1 MEKEKKSNHIK
12 YFSQYAI
19 PNPRSPKNILGK
31 LNIQSNNSNKNNN
44 IIIYQ
49 NNKQNSLRK
58 NNKEITEPNSKINLS
73 KKNVDLFWNKK
84 NKDNKILIENFSQE
98 EKMMNNSV
106 NINNINLI
114 NSMNNITFYE
124 SNINNKKNKN
134 IKKGNKNITVNKKI
148 SLAKDKKINNNNKY
162 ITTNP
167 FKEINYKNFGINF
180 ALKGLKENTIYN
192 FINQSPKEKV
202 INKNKSNIKNSKDNI
217 NMINVNKL
225 SIRSTSLNN
234 LKFPP
239 NSTSNIFSLLQK
251 QNINKNKNN
260 LSTPRNIT
268 SKLNLSLNKPKSEEK
283 NLKKSKK
290 YNKKIKYN
298 LQIPNPNTNSK
309 EEMKINNFLTSG
321 NKTTTNNN
329 TSKLFFSRLKTENKL
344 NKKNNTNIIFLSPN
358 STHNNNYNSIKLN
371 QSTPKISELN
381 NNIIN
386 SFEKIEV
393 NKNTFMK
400 NYYIKKEKEKEKNII
415 NYSNINESRNDNLN
429 SFFKRT
435 HQNSWTNSKEK
446 IISFSNL
453 DNINNI
459 NYNKKE
465 NNTKIIYNK
474 KQLSNHNKIKSF
486 NDPNKILSPFY
497 GYKQALFEQLNE
509 SNQTFNRNNLEELS
523 NSKDNNLDFNNLNYL
538 KKNPLN
544 SIYKKPDL
552 SFINNSYLLIGK
564 DALIHKNKNFSK
576 YKEENQKKRY
586 NMKLNKFLQKYE
598 KNKNKEK
605 NEKNELSIILNSE
618 NNNNSKEIT
627 MDTNILLNDISTIN
641 KINNKISNNNNFI
654 KKYYCYFIKLKNQ
667 EKNNPCFITKKR
679 IDKNEKIK
687 KVPNKSIYYITKI
700 RKGLLCIMPKID
712 LCYFR
717 KDTIIKIN
725 DSTYKNYE
733 ILTERITNKEKDN
746 YNNSKIIHT
755 TKKIVNI
762 EKYDKNN
769 LKKTEKGLKLLE
781 KIADKRISLSSLL
794 AKKTKKMFKNN
805 NIISK
810 NIKNDLIENLN
821 KITIKNYEIIL
832 NKISFL
838 ILPNNNKIN
847 VSQIIKNQNEFID
860 IIINKAIKEKIYIK
874 IYAKLCKDLYITLI
888 TMLDNKNDDIDLF
901 DKLTKENSIKNIL
914 KEKIMK
920 KIENMNSEIKDL
932 FYFINELFENK
943 IFSIKTG
950 FAILDLLLKQYL
962 SNLNDIYLEGIE
974 TIIIKM
980 KKIIYEKNNLEH
992 IQRYN
997 KYIKNHLF
1005 NIFQQ
1010 REKSKDLPK
1019 FLYYRLYNILQN
1031 KNNNII
1037 KIINTEYYNNKFYY
1051 TMKSDLEAI
1060 INMKK
1065 NFDKNKFLL
1074 EINQKYEEELNI
1086 KKSIELWEI
1095 FYYYVELCI
1104 DLINSENKIK
1114 LANEY
1119 INNIINNFIASI
1131 QNEIWEI
1138 LHYKLISLF
1147 LGINEICVDNIYM
1160 YQIMGYLLYVLI
1172 NNKLFYIK
1180 DLNNFLE
1187 KENYNIINIAKVV
1200 KYTIIFSEKNAK
1212 KFHNDFKQTKLF
1224 FGNNNFYN
1232 LVTLPLKKQYYEI

>member
-12 YFSQYAI
+12 YYSQYAI
-19 PNPRSPKNILGK
+19 SNFLSPKNVLGK
-31 LNIQSNNSNKNNN
+31 LDIQTNKTNKNNN
-44 IIIYQ
+44 TIIYQ

-58 NNKEITEPNSKINLS
+58 DNKEITELNSKINIG
-73 KKNVDLFWNKK
+73 KKNMDLFWNKK

-148 SLAKDKKINNNNKY
+148 CLTKDKKINNNINKN
-162 ITTNP
+162 IPKNP
-167 FKEINYKNFGINF
+167 FKDINYKNFGINF
-180 ALKGLKENTIYN
+180 AVKGLKENTIYN
-192 FINQSPKEKV
+192 YINNKSSKEKD
-202 INKNKSNIKNSKDNI
+202 INKNKNNTKNSKGNI
-217 NMINVNKL
+217 NNMINVNKL
-225 SIRSTSLNN
+225 SIRSTSFKN
-234 LKFPP
+234 LKISP
-239 NSTSNIFSLLQK
+239 NSTSNILSILQ
-251 QNINKNKNN
+251 NKIINKNN
-260 LSTPRNIT
+260 LSTPRNAT
-268 SKLNLSLNKPKSEEK
+268 SKFNLNINNQKSEEK

-290 YNKKIKYN
+290 YEKKTKFN
-298 LQIPNPNTNSK
+298 LQLTNINSN
-309 EEMKINNFLTSG
+309 EEMNNFLTSR

-329 TSKLFFSRLKTENKL
+329 ASKLFFSRLKSENKM

-358 STHNNNYNSIKLN
+358 STIKNNHNIPKLN
-371 QSTPKISELN
+371 QSTPKASELN

-386 SFEKIEV
+386 SFDKIEV

-400 NYYIKKEKEKEKNII
+400 NYYIKKGKEK
-415 NYSNINESRNDNLN
+415 SMNINESRNDNMDSL
-429 SFFKRT
+429 FKKT
-435 HQNSWTNSKEK
+435 HQNSWTFNEEN
-446 IISFSNL
+446 IISFPNL

-459 NYNKKE
+459 NFPKKE
-465 NNTKIIYNK
+465 NKTKIIYNK
-474 KQLSNHNKIKSF
+474 KLLCNHNKINSF
-486 NDPNKILSPFY
+486 NDSNKILSPFY
-497 GYKQALFEQLNE
+497 GYKQALFEKLNE
-509 SNQTFNRNNLEELS
+509 SNENFNKNNSEELS
-523 NSKDNNLDFNNLNYL
+523 NSKDTNLDFNNLNYL
-538 KKNPLN
+538 KRIPIN

-564 DALIHKNKNFSK
+564 DALINKNKNFSK
-576 YKEENQKKRY
+576 YKEENKKRKY
-586 NMKLNKFLQKYE
+586 NVKLNKFMEKYDN
-598 KNKNKEK
+598 NKNKEK
-605 NEKNELSIILNSE
+605 NELSLILNSE

-627 MDTNILLNDISTIN
+627 MDTNILLNDISIIS
-641 KINNKISNNNNFI
+641 KINNKVSNNNNFI
-654 KKYYCYFIKLKNQ
+654 MKYYCYFIKIKNQ
-667 EKNNPCFITKKR
+667 GKNNPCFITKKR
-679 IDKNEKIK
+679 IGKNEKIK
-687 KVPNKSIYYITKI
+687 KIPNKSVYYISKI
-700 RKGLLCIMPKID
+700 RKGFMLVIPKID
-712 LCYFR
+712 LCYFK
-717 KDTIIKIN
+717 KDIIININ
-725 DSTYKNYE
+725 DSNYKNYE

-746 YNNSKIIHT
+746 YNNRKIIHT
-755 TKKIVNI
+755 TKKRVNI

-769 LKKTEKGLKLLE
+769 LKQTEKGLKLLE

-794 AKKTKKMFKNN
+794 AKKTKKMFINN
-805 NIISK
+805 NNNVDK

-821 KITIKNYEIIL
+821 KITITNYEIIL

-838 ILPNNNKIN
+838 IIPNNNKIN

-874 IYAKLCKDLYITLI
+874 IYSKLCKDLFINLI

-901 DKLTKENSIKNIL
+901 DKLTKEKSIKSIL
-914 KEKIMK
+914 QEKIIK
-920 KIENMNSEIKDL
+920 KLENINYELKYL
-932 FYFINELFENK
+932 FYFICELFQNK

-950 FAILDLLLKQYL
+950 FTILDLLFKQYL
-962 SNLNDIYLEGIE
+962 NNLDDINLEGIE
-974 TIIIKM
+974 HILTKM

-997 KYIKNHLF
+997 KYIKNHLY

-1010 REKSKDLPK
+1010 REKNKDLQK

-1031 KNNNII
+1031 NKNNNNIN
-1037 KIINTEYYNNKFYY
+1037 IINTEYYNNKFIYK
-1051 TMKSDLEAI
+1051 MKSDLERMI
-1060 INMKK
+1060 HMKK

-1074 EINQKYEEELNI
+1074 DINKIYEEELNI

-1095 FYYYVELCI
+1095 FYFYVEVCI

-1119 INNIINNFIASI
+1119 INNIINNFIVSI
-1131 QNEIWEI
+1131 QNEVWEI

-1187 KENYNIINIAKVV
+1187 KENHIIINIAKVV

-1232 LVTLPLKKQYYEI
+1232 LVTAPLKKQYYEI

>member
-12 YFSQYAI
+12 YYSQYAI
-19 PNPRSPKNILGK
+19 PNFLSPKNVLGK
-31 LNIQSNNSNKNNN
+31 LDIQTNKTNKNNN
-44 IIIYQ
+44 TIIYQ
-49 NNKQNSLRK
+49 NKKQNSLRK
-58 NNKEITEPNSKINLS
+58 DNKEITELNSKINLG
-73 KKNVDLFWNKK
+73 KKNMDFFWNKK
-84 NKDNKILIENFSQE
+84 NKDNKILIENFSKE

-148 SLAKDKKINNNNKY
+148 SLTKDKKINNNINKK
-162 ITTNP
+162 ISKNP

-180 ALKGLKENTIYN
+180 AVKGLKENTIYN
-192 FINQSPKEKV
+192 YINNQSSKEKD
-202 INKNKSNIKNSKDNI
+202 INKNKNNTKNNKGNN

-225 SIRSTSLNN
+225 SIRSPSFKN
-234 LKFPP
+234 LKISP
-239 NSTSNIFSLLQK
+239 NSTSNILSILQ
-251 QNINKNKNN
+251 NKIINKNN
-260 LSTPRNIT
+260 LSTPRNAT
-268 SKLNLSLNKPKSEEK
+268 SKFNLNINNPKSEEK
-283 NLKKSKK
+283 NLKKCKK
-290 YNKKIKYN
+290 YDKKTKFN
-298 LQIPNPNTNSK
+298 LQLTNINSN
-309 EEMKINNFLTSG
+309 EEMNNFLTSR

-329 TSKLFFSRLKTENKL
+329 ASKLFFSRLKSENKM

-358 STHNNNYNSIKLN
+358 STIKNNHNIPKLN
-371 QSTPKISELN
+371 QSTPKASELN

-386 SFEKIEV
+386 SFDKIEV

-400 NYYIKKEKEKEKNII
+400 NYYIKKDKEKSI
-415 NYSNINESRNDNLN
+415 NNINESRNDNMDSL
-429 SFFKRT
+429 FKKT
-435 HQNSWTNSKEK
+435 HQNSWTFNEEN
-446 IISFSNL
+446 IISFPNL

-459 NYNKKE
+459 NFPKKE
-465 NNTKIIYNK
+465 NKTKIIYNK
-474 KQLSNHNKIKSF
+474 KLLCNHNKINSF
-486 NDPNKILSPFY
+486 NDSNKILSPFY
-497 GYKQALFEQLNE
+497 GYKQALFEKLNE
-509 SNQTFNRNNLEELS
+509 SNENFNKNNLEELS
-523 NSKDNNLDFNNLNYL
+523 NSKDTNLDFNNLNYL
-538 KKNPLN
+538 KRIPMNN
-544 SIYKKPDL
+544 IYKKPDL

-564 DALIHKNKNFSK
+564 DALINKNKNFSK
-576 YKEENQKKRY
+576 YKEENKKRKY
-586 NMKLNKFLQKYE
+586 NVKLNKFMEKYDN
-598 KNKNKEK
+598 NKNKEK
-605 NEKNELSIILNSE
+605 NELSLILNSE

-627 MDTNILLNDISTIN
+627 MDTNILLNDISIIS
-641 KINNKISNNNNFI
+641 KINNKVSNNNNFI
-654 KKYYCYFIKLKNQ
+654 MKYYCYFIKIKNQ
-667 EKNNPCFITKKR
+667 DKNNPCFITKKR
-679 IDKNEKIK
+679 IGKNEKIK
-687 KVPNKSIYYITKI
+687 KIPNKSVYYITKI
-700 RKGLLCIMPKID
+700 RKGFMLVIPKID
-712 LCYFR
+712 LCYFK
-717 KDTIIKIN
+717 KDIIININ
-725 DSTYKNYE
+725 DSNYKNYE

-746 YNNSKIIHT
+746 YNNRKIIHT
-755 TKKIVNI
+755 TKKRVNI

-769 LKKTEKGLKLLE
+769 LKQTEKGLKLLE

-794 AKKTKKMFKNN
+794 AKKTKKMFINN
-805 NIISK
+805 NNNVDK

-821 KITIKNYEIIL
+821 KITITNYEIIL

-838 ILPNNNKIN
+838 IIPNNNKIN

-874 IYAKLCKDLYITLI
+874 IYSKLCKDLFINLI

-901 DKLTKENSIKNIL
+901 DKLTKEKSIKSIL
-914 KEKIMK
+914 KEKIIK
-920 KIENMNSEIKDL
+920 KFENINYELKDL
-932 FYFINELFENK
+932 FCFVCELFQNK

-950 FAILDLLLKQYL
+950 FTILDLLFKQYL
-962 SNLNDIYLEGIE
+962 NNLDDINLEGIE
-974 TIIIKM
+974 IILTKM

-997 KYIKNHLF
+997 KYIKNHLY

-1010 REKSKDLPK
+1010 REKNKDLPK

-1031 KNNNII
+1031 NKNNNNSM
-1037 KIINTEYYNNKFYY
+1037 INTEYYNNKFLY
-1051 TMKSDLEAI
+1051 TMKSDLERMI
-1060 INMKK
+1060 HMKK

-1074 EINQKYEEELNI
+1074 DINKIYEEELNI

-1095 FYYYVELCI
+1095 FYFYVEVCI

-1119 INNIINNFIASI
+1119 INNIINNFIVSI
-1131 QNEIWEI
+1131 QNEVWEI

-1187 KENYNIINIAKVV
+1187 KENHIIINIAKVV

-1232 LVTLPLKKQYYEI
+1232 LVTAPLKKQYYEI